1 MVYILI
7 SALIFMV
14 LTSLV
19 LIRNRFEFKSIHS
32 IKPENSSNCPKV
44 SICIPARNEEAV
56 IERCVTSLV
65 NQDYSDFEVIVLDDN
80 SEDKTLEIL
89 QRLTNVHPT
98 LKIIH
103 GKPKP
108 DDWLGKPWACHQ
120 LSREASGEIFVFVD
134 SDVWM
139 EHDVISKT
147 VMRMQS
153 LDSLT
158 IWPQQRLESFFERL
172 IVPTI
177 YFSLLTLLPTVYVE
191 RSPRWMAGFLRPH
204 LNQKFT
210 AGCGQFFA
218 FTKSAYEKIGGHES
232 VKNQVVED
240 MELAIIIKGK
250 ALSLSMMNG
259 IESVYCRMYS
269 SGYEIW
275 QGFQKNFLSGFGNL
289 FEFLFMAVLHALF
302 FLFPIYALMIGI
314 LFNEQTIVIL
324 SAAVIGIYIFQRLM
338 LNLWFR
344 WNWIMAF
351 LHPFSVV
358 WFQILGLKC
367 LVNRIFG
374 LKSSWKGRQV

>member
-1 MVYILI
+1 M
-7 SALIFMV
+7 F

-44 SICIPARNEEAV
+44 SICVPARNEEAV
-56 IERCVTSLV
+56 IERCITSLV

-80 SEDKTLEIL
+80 SEDRTLEIL
-89 QRLTNVHPT
+89 QRLANTYST
-98 LKIIH
+98 LKIID

-120 LSREASGEIFVFVD
+120 LSKEASGEIFVFVD

-139 EHDVISKT
+139 EHDIISKSVT
-147 VMRMQS
+147 RMQS

-158 IWPQQRLESFFERL
+158 IWPQQQVESFFERL
-172 IVPTI
+172 IVPTV
-177 YFSLLTLLPTVYVE
+177 YFSLLTLLPTIYVE
-191 RSPRWMAGFLRPH
+191 RSPRWMPGFLRTQ

-210 AGCGQFFA
+210 AACGQFFA
-218 FTKSAYEKIGGHES
+218 FTKSAYKKIGGHES
-232 VKNQVVED
+232 VKKQVVED
-240 MELAIIIKGK
+240 MELARIIKSQ

-259 IESVYCRMYS
+259 IDSVYCRMYS
-269 SGYEIW
+269 SGSEIW

-302 FLFPIYALMIGI
+302 FLFPIYTLINGI
-314 LFNEQTIVIL
+314 LFSEQTIVML

-344 WNWIMAF
+344 WNWITAF
-351 LHPFSVV
+351 LHAFSVV

-374 LKSSWKGRQV
+374 LKSSWKGRSV